1 MEKEAAYWN
10 KALTVEERVEDL
22 LGRMTL
28 KEKVGQVNQ
37 HMYGWNAYKR
47 TADGIELTEAFKSE
61 VAFGDGMGALYGL
74 FRADPWSA
82 VTYENGITAAN
93 SAKAANAVQRYVRE
107 NTRLG
112 IPVLLSEECPHGH
125 QALDGTLIPTNIGI
139 GSTWNTELM
148 ERVYGHVA
156 AEIRARGAHVG
167 LISTLDVLR
176 EPRWGRSEECYGE
189 DPYLAARMTT
199 SAVRGLQGSTPEE
212 LRQPDRIAALL
223 KHFVA
228 QGAALGGRNSG
239 PAGIGERELREIHLP
254 GMQAG
259 VRAGA
264 QGCMAA
270 YNEIDGIP
278 CHANKQLLTG
288 ILREEWGFEGIV
300 MADGVAID
308 RLLSMTGDYE
318 SAAALAL
325 SAGVDLSLWD
335 TSFTTLEAAV
345 EAGKADPA
353 LLDRAVRRVLKL
365 KFELGLFDNPFTDEN
380 IASEKVGSE
389 AFRLDNLQAARE
401 SIVLLKNEGA
411 LLPLGKQ
418 YRRIAVIGP
427 NADNIYNQ
435 LGDYTS
441 TQPPGKGATVLEGI
455 RRIAPAGTEIVY
467 APGSGIRSGTPEQ
480 LREALDV
487 AAGADVVVL
496 AIGGS
501 STRNFDIRFDTNGA
515 AITTS
520 GAPSEMDCGEGVDVA
535 DLRLGEPQRELARR
549 IAELGKP
556 VVGVVVQGR
565 PHALTDIDPLCG
577 ALLCAWY
584 PGQEGGQ
591 AVGEILFGHVNPSG
605 KLAVSLP
612 RSSGQLPV
620 YYNYKD
626 GGSRPGYFDLTGNPL
641 YTFGHGLSYTS
652 FACEGLVLQPAA
664 ISAEELEQ
672 GERVSVKVTVRN
684 TGGTAGQ
691 EVVQLY
697 VKDLEAS
704 VTRPVTELKGFSKVM
719 LQPGES
725 REVVLELGLE
735 ELAIWTADMAFKA
748 EPGNVR
754 ITVGGSQAGDC
765 TANLKITR
773 GTV

>member
-1 MEKEAAYWN
+1 MEAAYWN
-10 KALTVEERVEDL
+10 KELTVEERIEDL
-22 LGRMTL
+22 LGRMTT

-37 HMYGWNAYKR
+37 HMYGWNAYR
-47 TADGIELTEAFKSE
+47 RLPDGIELTEAFKQE

-82 VTYENGITAAN
+82 VTYENGITATQ
-93 SAKAANAVQRYVRE
+93 SAKAANAVQRYIRE
-107 NTRLG
+107 HTRLG

-167 LISTLDVLR
+167 LISTLDILR

-189 DPYLAARMTT
+189 DPYLAAKMTE
-199 SAVRGLQGSTPEE
+199 SAVRGMQGSTPEE
-212 LRQPDRIAALL
+212 LKKPDKIAALL

-254 GMQAG
+254 GMLAG

-278 CHANKQLLTG
+278 CHANKELLTG
-288 ILREEWGFEGIV
+288 ILRDEWGFEGVV

-308 RLLSMTGDYE
+308 RLLSMTGGDYE
-318 SAAALAL
+318 SAAGMALA
-325 SAGVDLSLWD
+325 AGVDLSLWD

-345 EAGKADPA
+345 EAGKAEEE

-365 KFELGLFDNPFTDEN
+365 KFELGLFDNPFTDED
-380 IASEKVGSE
+380 IAKETVGSE
-389 AFRLDNLQAARE
+389 TFRLDNLQAARE
-401 SIVLLKNEGA
+401 SIVLLKNEDA
-411 LLPLGKQ
+411 LLPLGSN
-418 YRRIAVIGP
+418 YRKIAVIGP

-441 TQPPGKGATVLEGI
+441 TQPAGKGVTVLEGI
-455 RRIAPAGTEIVY
+455 RRIAPEGTEVAY
-467 APGSGIRSGTPEQ
+467 AAGSGIRSGTPEQ
-480 LREALDV
+480 LQEALDV
-487 AAGADVVVL
+487 AADADVVVL
-496 AIGGS
+496 VVGGS

-515 AITTS
+515 AITTE
-520 GAPSEMDCGEGVDVA
+520 GVPGEMDCGEGVDVA
-535 DLRLGEPQRELARR
+535 DLQLGEPQRELAKR
-549 IAELGKP
+549 IAETGKS
-556 VVGVVVQGR
+556 VIGVVIQGR
-565 PHALTDIDPLCG
+565 PHALTDIDSLCG

-591 AVGEILFGHVNPSG
+591 AVGEILFGQVNPSG

-612 RSSGQLPV
+612 RSAGQLPV

-626 GGSRPGYFDLTGNPL
+626 GGSRPGYFDLTGQPL

-652 FACEGLVLQPAA
+652 FAYEGLELQPAA
-664 ISAEELEQ
+664 ISVKELVQ
-672 GERVSVKVTVRN
+672 GGRVAVKVTVRN
-684 TGGTAGQ
+684 TGETAGQ

-704 VTRPVTELKGFSKVM
+704 VTRPVTELKGFRKVG
-719 LQPGES
+719 LAAGES
-725 REVVLELGLE
+725 QTVVLELGLD
-735 ELAIWTADMAFKA
+735 ELAIWTASMDFAA
-748 EPGNVR
+748 EPGRMR
-754 ITVGGSQAGDC
+754 IAVGGSQDGDC
-765 TANLKITR
+765 TAELTIVR
-773 GTV
+773 DH